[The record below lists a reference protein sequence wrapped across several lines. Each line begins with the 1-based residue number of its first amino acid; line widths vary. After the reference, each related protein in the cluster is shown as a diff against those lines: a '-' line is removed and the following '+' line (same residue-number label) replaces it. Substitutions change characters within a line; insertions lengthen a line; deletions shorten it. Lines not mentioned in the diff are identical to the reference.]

1 MTWLTQYQQDRQRLI
16 DAHAYEPSSEKDA
29 CGVGLVAA
37 IDGRPRREVVE
48 LAIKSLKNVAH
59 RGAVDPDGLSGDGAG
74 LMVEAPQA
82 FFAEQVRMIGQR
94 LRPGPIAIGQIFL
107 PRTDLGAQD
116 RARAI
121 VETEVLRA
129 GFYIYGWRQT
139 PIDLSVVGSKADA
152 TRPEI
157 EQIML
162 AVPADLAGDEARE
175 TVEGELYLIRRRIE
189 KAIAAEGVPGFYVC
203 SLSSRS
209 LIYKG
214 MVRAELLD
222 KLYPD
227 LLDPKFEAAY
237 AIFHQR

>member
-1 MTWLTQYQQDRQRLI
+1 MTWLEHYQADRQRLVE
-16 DAHAYEPSSEKDA
+16 AHAYDPASEKDA

-37 IDGRPRREVVE
+37 IDGTPRREVVE

-82 FFAEQVRMIGQR
+82 FFAEQVRLIGQP

-129 GFYIYGWRQT
+129 GFTIYGWRQT

-162 AVPADLAGDEARE
+162 ACPADLIEDGEA
-175 TVEGELYLIRRRIE
+175 L
-189 KAIAAEGVPGFYVC
+189 
-203 SLSSRS
+203 
-209 LIYKG
+209 
-214 MVRAELLD
+214 
-222 KLYPD
+222 
-227 LLDPKFEAAY
+227 
-237 AIFHQR
+237 